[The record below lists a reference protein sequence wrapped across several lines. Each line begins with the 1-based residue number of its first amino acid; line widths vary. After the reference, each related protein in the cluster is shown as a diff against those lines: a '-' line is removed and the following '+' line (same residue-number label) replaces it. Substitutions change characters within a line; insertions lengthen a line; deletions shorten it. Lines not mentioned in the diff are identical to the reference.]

1 MGMGSDN
8 NLYSLDR
15 ALRSQQTDELA
26 FGRIFTHD
34 VLIVHGDV
42 RIHYVIGGS
51 GPAIVL
57 LHGFPQHWREWRL
70 IMPRL
75 ADAGYTVLAPDLRG
89 FGLSDRPLAGHDVA
103 TVNEDVRQLTKHLGH
118 PAVNVVGHDLGAA
131 VAYAWAASHPDEVNR
146 LVLMEALPA
155 GLEPPGAQVPR
166 LRGKGTWH
174 LAFMST
180 PDIPEALISG
190 REWTFVASL
199 LRGGSYD
206 PTTFSDT
213 DVDAYAKS
221 FAAPGGIRG
230 AAAHIRAMPESAE
243 INRRLSERK
252 LPMPVLAIGGELS
265 FGAGM
270 LNGARQFAQDL
281 VGAIAG
287 RSGHWIPEERPAW
300 LAEQIIRFLG
310 QKTSSEPAPYEMSH
324 QT

>member
-1 MGMGSDN
+1 MGSDN
-8 NLYSLDR
+8 NLFSLDR
-15 ALRSQQTDELA
+15 ALRSQPSDELA
-26 FGRIFTHD
+26 FGRTFTHD
-34 VLIVHGDV
+34 VLTVGGDV

-51 GPAIVL
+51 GPAVVL

-75 ADAGYTVLAPDLRG
+75 VDAGYTVLAPDQRG
-89 FGLSDRPLAGHDVA
+89 FGLSDRPLAAYDVV
-103 TVNEDVRQLTKHLGH
+103 TVSEDVRQLTKQLGH
-118 PAVNVVGHDLGAA
+118 LAVNVVGHDLGAA
-131 VAYAWAASHPDEVNR
+131 VSYAWAASHPDEVNR

-155 GLEPPGAQVPR
+155 GLEPPGSQVPT

-174 LAFMST
+174 LAFMSA

-199 LRGGSYD
+199 LRGGAYD
-206 PTTFSDT
+206 PTTFSDA
-213 DVDAYAKS
+213 DVDAYAKP

-230 AAAHIRAMPESAE
+230 AAAHIRAMPESAQ
-243 INRRLSERK
+243 INRRLAERK

-270 LNGARQFAQDL
+270 LNGARQFAQD
-281 VGAIAG
+281 VRGAVAE

-300 LAEQIIRFLG
+300 LAEQIIQFLG
-310 QKTSSEPAPYEMSH
+310 QQTSREAARYRLSH
-324 QT
+324 QS

>member
-1 MGMGSDN
+1 MESDT
-8 NLYSLDR
+8 NLCSLDR
-15 ALRSQQTDELA
+15 TLRTQSSDELA
-26 FGRIFTHD
+26 VGRTFTHD
-34 VLIVHGDV
+34 VSVSGEV
-42 RIHYVIGGS
+42 RIHYVAGGT
-51 GPAIVL
+51 GPMVVL

-89 FGLSDRPLAGHDVA
+89 FGLSDRPLADYDVV
-103 TVNEDVRQLTKHLGH
+103 TVSEDIRQLTKNMGH
-118 PAVNVVGHDLGAA
+118 ENVTIVGHDLGAA
-131 VAYAWAASHPDEVNR
+131 VAYAWAATHPDEVNR

-155 GLEPPGAQVPR
+155 GLEPPGAQVPT
-166 LRGKGTWH
+166 LRGKRTWH
-174 LAFMST
+174 LAFMSA
-180 PDIPEALISG
+180 PDIPEALIAG
-190 REWTFVASL
+190 REWTFVANL

-206 PTTFSDT
+206 PTTFSDA
-213 DVDAYAKS
+213 DVDAYARP

-230 AAAHIRAMPESAE
+230 AAAHIRAMPESAV

-281 VGAIAG
+281 TGAVAE

-300 LAEQIIRFLG
+300 LAEQIIQFLG
-310 QKTSSEPAPYEMSH
+310 RTNTGEAARYQLSH
-324 QT
+324 KS